1 MKSAKSM
8 RNKIL
13 LNIAIIALLSKSI
26 ACEDMNIDHR
36 ITSE

>member
-8 RNKIL
+8 RNKII

-36 ITSE
+36 ITSG

>member
-13 LNIAIIALLSKSI
+13 LNLAILALCSKSI
-26 ACEDMNIDHR
+26 AGEDMNINHR
-36 ITSE
+36 IASD